1 MNLLQ
6 CSGTQ
11 KHILSE
17 SLNHRDARGCHA
29 NFIKTVRIKVHR
41 KIFQWVGGRV
51 GCFMD
56 RAGKVFKKPSYSHS
70 KVEVKQINVVL
81 FRDVMDVMVLKAHGK
96 I

>member
-1 MNLLQ
+1 
-6 CSGTQ
+6 
-11 KHILSE
+11 
-17 SLNHRDARGCHA
+17 
-29 NFIKTVRIKVHR
+29 
-41 KIFQWVGGRV
+41 
-51 GCFMD
+51 MD